1 MAKLDFGGASCQ
13 SASHA
18 SAGRGRRSVPV
29 MNTQLV
35 DQHWFISLH
44 GKRYGPYTFAAL
56 AEAAAKG
63 VITADTNVWRLG
75 WQQWHP
81 ASQVPGLLADAPPE
95 PVADDEA
102 EASDTRAPVDEDDA

>member
-1 MAKLDFGGASCQ
+1 
-13 SASHA
+13 
-18 SAGRGRRSVPV
+18 

-95 PVADDEA
+95 PVTDDEA
-102 EASDTRAPVDEDDA
+102 AGVRCAGAGR